1 MRPFFRGLA
10 LGIVV
15 GALLVGSAAYMFRGV
30 LPMILGAP
38 TPQIPKDIAREATTS
53 TKELRERLLRELPF
67 SNRQDFD
74 FAGRGFVATREDPE
88 IKDDNGRVVLDL
100 SAYDF
105 LKGEATP
112 KREGKAAGAKAGEAP
127 DSANPSL
134 WRQAQVIT
142 RNGLFKLH
150 ERIYQVRGFDVSN
163 VSFILTDRGY
173 IVVDPLMS
181 VECARAAFDLVKK
194 HVGNR
199 PVVAVVYSHSH
210 IDHFGGAAGVVAED
224 DVKAG
229 RVRVIAPAGFLEQ
242 AVAENVIAGPAMMRR
257 ARFQFGT
264 TLAPGAD
271 GEMTSG
277 LGPRVS
283 AGAVSL
289 IAPTDT
295 ISTTGQ
301 EMTIDGVTLSFQLTP
316 GTEAP
321 AEMNFYLP
329 QFRAVFMAENAN
341 ATMHNLLP
349 ARGALVRDAKAWAD
363 YLTESIRLYG
373 DRSDV
378 LFGGHGIPRWG
389 GDAIREFLT
398 KHRDAYEFLHDQTVR
413 LMNNGLTATE
423 IAEQLQLPD
432 ALAHEW
438 YNRGYYGTLSHNAK
452 AVYQRY
458 MGWYDGNPAS
468 LDELPPVAAAT
479 HYVEAM
485 GGPDAVIGRANAAIR
500 NGEYRWAAMLLN
512 HAVFADPANTKAKN
526 LLADVYVQL
535 GYRAEAGTWRNIYLT
550 GAQELRHG
558 VAVLPTRLSPALMR
572 AIPTAAM
579 LDFAAVRLNP
589 DRAKGKRLV
598 LNVVLSDVN
607 ERHLITVENSV
618 LIHEPG
624 VRDDKAD
631 ATVTMKRS
639 DLLETL
645 LAGVPVAFKRVTGA
659 IKIEGRPDVY
669 RELAGLI
676 DPVTT
681 NFNIVTP

>member
-1 MRPFFRGLA
+1 MRPFLRGLG
-10 LGIVV
+10 LGIVA
-15 GALLVGSAAYMFRGV
+15 GALVVGGTAYMFRGV

-38 TPQIPKDIAREATTS
+38 TPQIPKDTVREATTS
-53 TKELRERLLRELPF
+53 TKELRERILRELPF

-74 FAGRGFVATREDPE
+74 FAGRGFVATREDPA
-88 IKDDNGRVVLDL
+88 IKDDNGRVVFDL
-100 SAYDF
+100 SSYNF
-105 LKGEATP
+105 LKGEAP
-112 KREGKAAGAKAGEAP
+112 E
-127 DSANPSL
+127 SANPSL

-142 RNGLFKLH
+142 RNGLFKVH

-194 HVGNR
+194 HIGDR
-199 PVVAVVYSHSH
+199 RVVAVVYSHSH
-210 IDHFGGAAGVVAED
+210 VDHFGGVAGVVAED

-229 RVRVIAPAGFLEQ
+229 RVKVIAPQWFLEQ
-242 AVAENVIAGPAMMRR
+242 AVSENLIAGPAMVRR

-264 TLAPGAD
+264 TLAPGPE

-283 AGAVSL
+283 VGTASL

-295 ISTTGQ
+295 ISHTGQ
-301 EMTIDGVTLSFQLTP
+301 EMTIDGVTLSFQVTP

-349 ARGALVRDAKAWAD
+349 ARGAVVRDARAWAD
-363 YLTESIRLYG
+363 YLTESIRLYA
-373 DRSDV
+373 DKSDV
-378 LFGGHGIPRWG
+378 LFAGHGIPRWG
-389 GDAIREFLT
+389 GGVIRDFLT
-398 KHRDAYEFLHDQTVR
+398 KHRDAYRFLHDQTVR
-413 LMNNGLTATE
+413 LMNNGLTAPE

-432 ALAHEW
+432 VLAHEW
-438 YNRGYYGTLSHNAK
+438 YNRAYYGTMSHNAK

-468 LDELPPVAAAT
+468 LDALPPVAAAT
-479 HYVEAM
+479 HYVQAM
-485 GGPDAVIGRANAAIR
+485 GGPDAVTRKADGAIK

-512 HAVFADPANTKAKN
+512 HVVFADPANTKAKN

-558 VAVLPTRLSPALMR
+558 VIDLPPRRLSAAL
-572 AIPTAAM
+572 AGATPTSMM

-589 DRAKGKRLV
+589 DRAKGKHLV
-598 LNVVLSDVN
+598 LNVVLSDAK
-607 ERHLITVENSV
+607 ERHLITIENSV
-618 LIHEPG
+618 LIHEAG

-631 ATVTMKRS
+631 ATVTMKRA

-645 LAGVPVAFKRVTGA
+645 LAGVPVGLKRATGA
-659 IKIEGRPDVY
+659 IKIEGKSGVY
-669 RELAGLI
+669 GELAGLI
-676 DPVTT
+676 DPIDM
-681 NFNIVTP
+681 NFKIVTP